1 MASLFLSYDHQD
13 AARAASIAAALE
25 DNGHAVWWDRHL
37 HGGAE
42 FNSEIEEAVKRS
54 DAVVVLWSENSVK
67 SAWVRDEAAEGR
79 DRGRLIPVLIN
90 AVKPPMGFRQFQ
102 TVNMSTWKGGK
113 KIPALADL
121 LRAVDTISSSAAP
134 ALQRSAPRLAAG
146 RALPPISRRTL
157 VFGAGGGV
165 ALAAS
170 GGGLW
175 WALRNR
181 DDPRLRPLLDKA
193 EGALRA
199 GTADEN
205 TYKELERAV
214 AMQPDSARA
223 WGLLAL
229 IRILASRGV
238 DAKVSADLIR
248 GSATA
253 ARQALSLDPDE
264 DNALLA
270 MFHLEGSA
278 LDWATRDARLRR
290 IIALNPKNVLAIEQL
305 VVLVQAA
312 GMNKESYDWNERAL
326 VLEPLSPDLLGL
338 RALKLFILGRVSE
351 ADRVIDQA
359 RSLYPDNGWIRWN
372 RFLILAL
379 SGRSLA
385 AGAMFKTDPD
395 IAKLPNV
402 AKVWQAALSALDQ
415 PSASNVAAAR
425 AACLE
430 GAVISPE
437 LAGQGVLIMSALGQV
452 DTAFDIANGFLLS
465 RGPVVR
471 REQLGADADAAKDAG
486 WRMNTQWLFL
496 PSTAIMRADSRFLA
510 LCDGVGLVAYWRKRG
525 VKPDYQLA

>member
-13 AARAASIAAALE
+13 VARAAAITAALE
-25 DNGHAVWWDRHL
+25 ANGHSVWWDRHL

-42 FNSEIEEAVKRS
+42 FNSEIEEAVERS
-54 DAVVVLWSENSVK
+54 DAVVVLWSKKSVQ

-79 DRGRLIPVLIN
+79 DRGRLIPVLID

-102 TVNMSTWKGGK
+102 TVDMSSWKGGK

-121 LRAVDTISSSAAP
+121 LRAVEAISAAP
-134 ALQRSAPRLAAG
+134 AAAVQRPAPRPAPG
-146 RALPPISRRTL
+146 RALPAVSRRVL
-157 VFGAGGGV
+157 VLGTGAAA

-175 WALRNR
+175 WALQSR
-181 DDPRLRPLLDKA
+181 DDPRLRPLLDRA

-199 GTADEN
+199 GTADEETN
-205 TYKELERAV
+205 KQLERAV
-214 AMQPDSARA
+214 AIQPDSARA

-229 IRILASRGV
+229 IRILASPG
-238 DAKVSADLIR
+238 ADPKESGDLVR
-248 GSATA
+248 GSSSA
-253 ARQALSLDPDE
+253 ARQALSLDPAE

-278 LDWATRDARLRR
+278 LDWATRDARLRQ
-290 IIALNPKNVLAIEQL
+290 IIAINPKNVLAIEAL

-312 GMNKESYDWNERAL
+312 GMNQESYDLNERAL
-326 VLEPLSPDLLGL
+326 ALEPLSSDLLGL
-338 RALKLFILGRVSE
+338 RALKLWILGRNSE
-351 ADRVIDQA
+351 ADKVIDQA
-359 RSLYPDNGWIRWN
+359 RSLYPESQWVRWN

-385 AGAMFKTDPD
+385 AGEMFKTDPSF
-395 IAKLPNV
+395 ARNPNA
-402 AKVWQAALSALDQ
+402 AKVWRTALSALDQ
-415 PSASNVAAAR
+415 PSEANVSAAR

-430 GAVISPE
+430 GAVTTPE

-452 DTAFDIANGFLLS
+452 DTAFDIANGFLMS

-471 REQLGADADAAKDAG
+471 REQAGGDAAKDAAG
-486 WRMNTQWLFL
+486 RINTQWLFL
-496 PSTAIMRADSRFLA
+496 PAAASMRADSRFLH

>member
-1 MASLFLSYDHQD
+1 MASLFLSYDHHD

-25 DNGHAVWWDRHL
+25 ANGHAVWWDRHL

-42 FNSEIEEAVKRS
+42 FNREIEEAVKRS
-54 DAVVVLWSENSVK
+54 DVVIVLWSENSVQ
-67 SAWVRDEAAEGR
+67 SAWVRDEAADGR
-79 DRGRLIPVLIN
+79 DRGRLVPVLID

-102 TVNMSTWKGGK
+102 TVNLTTWKGGK
-113 KIPALADL
+113 KIPMLADL
-121 LRAVDTISSSAAP
+121 LRAVDTISVSSTVAVLHPAA
-134 ALQRSAPRLAAG
+134 RLPPS
-146 RALPPISRRTL
+146 RALPPVSRRTIVL
-157 VFGAGGGV
+157 G
-165 ALAAS
+165 AS
-170 GGGLW
+170 GAAVLGTSGGALW
-175 WALRNR
+175 WALQNR
-181 DDPRLRPLLDKA
+181 DDPRLRPLLDNA
-193 EGALRA
+193 EDAMRA
-199 GTADEN
+199 GTADDETN
-205 TYKELERAV
+205 KQLERAV

-229 IRILASRGV
+229 IRVLASHGNDR
-238 DAKVSADLIR
+238 DSAELVR
-248 GSATA
+248 GSTTA
-253 ARQALSLDPDE
+253 ARRALSLDPDE

-290 IIALNPKNVLAIEQL
+290 IIALNPKNVLAIQEL

-338 RALKLFILGRVSE
+338 RALKLFILGRNSE
-351 ADRVIDQA
+351 ADKVIDQA

-372 RFLILAL
+372 RFLMLAL

-395 IAKLPNV
+395 IAKRPND
-402 AKVWQAALSALDQ
+402 AKVWRAALSALDQ

-437 LAGQGVLIMSALGQV
+437 LAGQGVLIMSALGEV

-471 REQLGADADAAKDAG
+471 REQPGADADAAKDAG
-486 WRMNTQWLFL
+486 WRVNTQWLFL
-496 PSTAIMRADSRFLA
+496 PSTAIMRADPRFLE